1 MFQSLQNSIACKIL
15 VRFFLRRLVL
25 AKYAEL
31 TGLKYPASLH
41 PVYFE
46 LKLNSPNKLTVR
58 MIITFHCSWV
68 HAKLSDGVYLEY
80 LEYIFF
86 ESFGQISSLSKD
98 FVAFVWGM
106 GISWKYWNLS
116 KRLSKVLNIY
126 MVDLGFEKSCFECC

>member
-1 MFQSLQNSIACKIL
+1 MACKIL

-80 LEYIFF
+80 LRTLHVVCHEKFAKYSQKICEKFAKYSQNIRKIFAKN
-86 ESFGQISSLSKD
+86 S
-98 FVAFVWGM
+98 
-106 GISWKYWNLS
+106 
-116 KRLSKVLNIY
+116 
-126 MVDLGFEKSCFECC
+126 